1 MPQII
6 EVAPREL
13 VRIAPADAGKLEF
26 STNGG
31 RSWLLRC
38 QKASVGSFV
47 DLLVVGRELLAVTDK
62 GIAYSTNGGRSW
74 LSRVQATS
82 NTGKFLTLML
92 DGATLLAQTEKGL
105 FFSTNQGRSWLK
117 R

>member
-1 MPQII
+1 MPQMI
-6 EVAPREL
+6 EVGAREL
-13 VRIAPADAGKLEF
+13 LRIAPTDAGKLEF

-31 RSWLLRC
+31 RSWLMRC
-38 QKASVGSFV
+38 QNTSAGKFV
-47 DLLVVGRELLAVTDK
+47 DLLVVGREVIAVTEK
-62 GIAYSTNGGRSW
+62 GLSYSTNGGRSW
-74 LSRVQATS
+74 LLRTQATS

-92 DGATLLAQTEKGL
+92 EGNTLLAQTEKGL